1 MKIALDI
8 LTTVLKYL
16 TTPTPKSVAKAAQA
30 AQAVTP
36 APVAT
41 PAPVQEPELPISQKA
56 LDLIIKHEV
65 GGGEPYYNKA
75 LKKPCYPG
83 GASGVTIGVGYDLG
97 YNSEEQFTADWGKV
111 LTGDIFARLSK
122 CLGAK
127 SASAK
132 SLIPS
137 VKDIEIPWE
146 SALKVFKE
154 STLPRFVN
162 ETLKAFPGANELHPD
177 AFGALVSLVFN
188 RGAAVTGKN
197 REEMKNI
204 RGLISSKNYAAI
216 AKEIVNMKR
225 IWVGKGLDGLLRRR
239 DEEAALVK
247 GSTKA
252 PIVTASTTAASTT
265 ATSTAPLAEKLVELA
280 KKEVGVEEV
289 NGTNC
294 GPRVN
299 EYKSATCLDPEQG
312 WPWCAA
318 FICWLMREA
327 MKDSSYTF
335 KRPTTASAWG
345 FEEWAAKQNNKVQ
358 LKKPHKDDIK
368 AGDIVMFTFSHI
380 GLAISDPHDGY
391 IDTIEGNTDGQGSRE
406 GGAVLQ
412 KKRKLSAIRSRI
424 RITV

>member
-1 MKIALDI
+1 MKIVLDI
-8 LTTVLKYL
+8 LTSVIKYL
-16 TTPTPKSVAKAAQA
+16 TTPTAKSVAQSSTSSLA
-30 AQAVTP
+30 P

-41 PAPVQEPELPISQKA
+41 PVQVQEPELPISQKA

-65 GGGEPYYNKA
+65 GGGEAYYNKA

-97 YNSEEQFTADWGKV
+97 YNTEDQFTSDWGKV

-127 SASAK
+127 SSAAK

-177 AFGALVSLVFN
+177 GFGALVSLVFN

-204 RGLISSKNYAAI
+204 RGLIASKNYAAI
-216 AKEIVNMKR
+216 AKEITNMKR

-252 PIVTASTTAASTT
+252 PIVTASTTASAP
-265 ATSTAPLAEKLVELA
+265 AAVQAPLAVKLVELA
-280 KKEVGVEEV
+280 RKEIGVQEV

-299 EYKSATCLDPEQG
+299 EYKSATSLDPEQG

-327 MKDSSYTF
+327 MKDNSYTF

-345 FEEWAAKQNNKVQ
+345 FEDWAAKQNNKVQ

-380 GLAISDPHDGY
+380 GLAISDPQDGY

-406 GGAVLQ
+406 GGAVLL

>member
-1 MKIALDI
+1 MKLALDI
-8 LTTVLKYL
+8 LSLAIKYL
-16 TTPTPKSVAKAAQA
+16 TTPTAKSVAKSAQA
-30 AQAVTP
+30 AP
-36 APVAT
+36 APSAA

-65 GGGEPYYNKA
+65 GGGEAYYNKA

-97 YNSEEQFTADWGKV
+97 YNSEDQFTADWGKV
-111 LTGDIFARLSK
+111 LTGDVFAKLSK
-122 CLGAK
+122 CLGSK
-127 SASAK
+127 SSAAK

-154 STLPRFVN
+154 STLPRFVK
-162 ETLKAFPGANELHPD
+162 ETLKAFPGADELHPD

-216 AKEIVNMKR
+216 AKEIVSMKR

-247 GSTKA
+247 GSAKA
-252 PIVTASTTAASTT
+252 PIVTASAAPAPVVSST
-265 ATSTAPLAEKLVELA
+265 SQLPLAQKMIELA
-280 KKEVGVEEV
+280 SKEVGVEEV

-299 EYKSATCLDPEQG
+299 EYKSATSLDPEQG

-327 MKDSSYTF
+327 MKDGSYTF

-345 FEEWAAKQNNKVQ
+345 FEDWAAKQNNKVQ

-380 GLAISDPHDGY
+380 GLAVSDPHDGY

-406 GGAVLQ
+406 GGAVLK

>member
-1 MKIALDI
+1 MKLVLDI
-8 LTTVLKYL
+8 LSFAVKYL
-16 TTPTPKSVAKAAQA
+16 TTPTTKSAAKATQA
-30 AQAVTP
+30 IP
-36 APVAT
+36 APTAT
-41 PAPVQEPELPISQKA
+41 PAPALEPELPISQKA

-65 GGGEPYYNKA
+65 GGGEAYYNKA

-97 YNSEEQFTADWGKV
+97 YNSEDQFTADWGKV
-111 LTGDIFARLSK
+111 LTGDVFAKLSK
-122 CLGAK
+122 CLGSK
-127 SASAK
+127 SSAAK

-154 STLPRFVN
+154 STLPRFVK
-162 ETLKAFPGANELHPD
+162 ETLKAFPGADELHPD

-216 AKEIVNMKR
+216 AKEIVSMKR

-247 GSTKA
+247 GSAKA
-252 PIVTASTTAASTT
+252 PIVTASAAPAPVVSST
-265 ATSTAPLAEKLVELA
+265 SQLPLAQKMIELA
-280 KKEVGVEEV
+280 SKEVGVEEV

-299 EYKSATCLDPEQG
+299 EYKSATSLDPEQG

-327 MKDSSYTF
+327 MKDGSYTF

-345 FEEWAAKQNNKVQ
+345 FEDWAAKQNNKVQ

-380 GLAISDPHDGY
+380 GLAVSDPHDGY

-406 GGAVLQ
+406 GGAVLK

-424 RITV
+424 RIVG

>member
-1 MKIALDI
+1 MKIVLDI
-8 LTTVLKYL
+8 LTTLVKYL
-16 TTPTPKSVAKAAQA
+16 TTPTAKSVAQSSAKPS
-30 AQAVTP
+30 TP
-36 APVAT
+36 APVA
-41 PAPVQEPELPISQKA
+41 APVPALAQEPELPISQKA

-65 GGGEPYYNKA
+65 GGGEAYYNKA

-97 YNSEEQFTADWGKV
+97 YNTDDQFTSDWGKV
-111 LTGDIFARLSK
+111 LSGDIFSRLSK

-127 SASAK
+127 SSSAK

-204 RGLISSKNYAAI
+204 RGLIAGKDYAAI
-216 AKEIVNMKR
+216 AKEITNMKR

-252 PIVTASTTAASTT
+252 PIVTASTTASAP
-265 ATSTAPLAEKLVELA
+265 AAAQAPLAVKLVELA
-280 KKEVGVEEV
+280 RKEIGVQEV

-299 EYKSATCLDPEQG
+299 EYKSATSLDPEQG

-327 MKDSSYTF
+327 MKDNSYTF

-345 FEEWAAKQNNKVQ
+345 FEDWAAKQNNKVQ

-380 GLAISDPHDGY
+380 GLAISDPQDGY

-406 GGAVLQ
+406 GGAVLL

>member
-8 LTTVLKYL
+8 LTSVLKYL
-16 TTPTPKSVAKAAQA
+16 TTPTAKSVAKAQA
-30 AQAVTP
+30 AAP
-36 APVAT
+36 AAAPVAT
-41 PAPVQEPELPISQKA
+41 PVAAPVQEPVLPISQKA

-65 GGGEPYYNKA
+65 GGGEAYYNKA

-97 YNSEEQFTADWGKV
+97 YNTEDQFTSDWGKV

-127 SASAK
+127 SSAAK

-204 RGLISSKNYAAI
+204 RGLIASKNYAAI
-216 AKEIVNMKR
+216 AKEITNMKR

-252 PIVTASTTAASTT
+252 PIITASSTSSAPAA
-265 ATSTAPLAEKLVELA
+265 AQAPLAVKLVELA
-280 KKEVGVEEV
+280 RKEVGVQEV

-299 EYKSATCLDPEQG
+299 EYKSATSLDPEQG

-327 MKDSSYTF
+327 MKDNSYTF

-345 FEEWAAKQNNKVQ
+345 FEDWAAKQNNKVQ

-380 GLAISDPHDGY
+380 GLAISDPQDGY

>member
-8 LTTVLKYL
+8 LTSVLKYL
-16 TTPTPKSVAKAAQA
+16 TTPTPKYVAKTQA
-30 AQAVTP
+30 AATP
-36 APVAT
+36 TIPAAPV

-65 GGGEPYYNKA
+65 GGGEAYYNKA

-97 YNSEEQFTADWGKV
+97 YNTEDQFTSVWGKV
-111 LTGDIFARLSK
+111 LTGDVFSRLSK

-127 SASAK
+127 SSSAK

-204 RGLISSKNYAAI
+204 RGLIASKDYAAI
-216 AKEIVNMKR
+216 AKEITSMKR

-252 PIVTASTTAASTT
+252 PIVTASTTASAP
-265 ATSTAPLAEKLVELA
+265 AAVQAPLAVKLVELA

-299 EYKSATCLDPEQG
+299 EYKSATSLDPEQG

-327 MKDSSYTF
+327 MKDNSYTF

-345 FEEWAAKQNNKVQ
+345 FEDWAAKQNNKVQ

-380 GLAISDPHDGY
+380 GLAISDPQDGY

-406 GGAVLQ
+406 GGAVLL

>member
-1 MKIALDI
+1 MKLALDI
-8 LTTVLKYL
+8 LSLAIKYL
-16 TTPTPKSVAKAAQA
+16 TTPTAKSVAKAAQA
-30 AQAVTP
+30 APAPSAVTV
-36 APVAT
+36 PV
-41 PAPVQEPELPISQKA
+41 PVQEPELPISQKA

-65 GGGEPYYNKA
+65 GGGEAYYNKA

-97 YNSEEQFTADWGKV
+97 YNSEDQFTADWGKV

-132 SLIPS
+132 SLIPA

-154 STLPRFVN
+154 STLPRFVK
-162 ETLKAFPGANELHPD
+162 ETLKAFPGADELHPD

-247 GSTKA
+247 GSAKA
-252 PIVTASTTAASTT
+252 PIVTASAAPAPAAV
-265 ATSTAPLAEKLVELA
+265 ATSQLPLGQKMIELA

-299 EYKSATCLDPEQG
+299 EYKSATSLDPEQG

-345 FEEWAAKQNNKVQ
+345 FEDWAAKQNNKVQ

-380 GLAISDPHDGY
+380 GLAVSDPHDGY

-406 GGAVLQ
+406 GGAVLK

-424 RITV
+424 RIVG

>member
-1 MKIALDI
+1 MKLALDI
-8 LTTVLKYL
+8 LTSVIKYL
-16 TTPTPKSVAKAAQA
+16 TTPTAKSASQPQA
-30 AQAVTP
+30 AAP
-36 APVAT
+36 AAT
-41 PAPVQEPELPISQKA
+41 PAPVQEPTLPISQKA

-65 GGGEPYYNKA
+65 GGGEAYYNKA

-97 YNSEEQFTADWGKV
+97 YNTGEQFTSDWGKV
-111 LTGDIFARLSK
+111 LAGDVFNRLAK

-127 SASAK
+127 SAKAK
-132 SLIPS
+132 GLIAS
-137 VKDIEIPWE
+137 VKDIEIPWS
-146 SALKVFKE
+146 SALQVFKE
-154 STLPRFVN
+154 STLPRFVK
-162 ETLKAFPGANELHPD
+162 ETLKAFPGADELHPD

-204 RGLISSKNYAAI
+204 RDLISSKNYAAI
-216 AKEIVNMKR
+216 AKEITNMKR

-247 GSTKA
+247 GSAKA
-252 PIVTASTTAASTT
+252 PVVLASETPAPAPVTTPVLASNL
-265 ATSTAPLAEKLVELA
+265 PLAQKLIELA
-280 KKEVGVEEV
+280 AKEVGVEEV
-289 NGTNC
+289 GGTNC

-299 EYKSATCLDPEQG
+299 EYKSATCLDSEQG

-327 MKDSSYTF
+327 MKDGSYSF

-380 GLAISDPHDGY
+380 GLAVSDPQDGY

-406 GGAVLQ
+406 GGAVLK

>member
-1 MKIALDI
+1 MKLVLDI
-8 LTTVLKYL
+8 LSATLKYL
-16 TTPTPKSVAKAAQA
+16 TTPTAKSVAKAAQSVA
-30 AQAVTP
+30 P
-36 APVAT
+36 APTAT
-41 PAPVQEPELPISQKA
+41 PAPVQEPELPISQKS

-65 GGGEPYYNKA
+65 GGGEAYYSKA
-75 LKKPCYPG
+75 LKSPCYPG

-97 YNSEEQFTADWGKV
+97 YNSEDQFTADWGKV

-127 SASAK
+127 SSSAK
-132 SLIPS
+132 SLVPS

-204 RGLISSKNYAAI
+204 RGLIASKNYAAI
-216 AKEIVNMKR
+216 AKEITNMKR

-252 PIVTASTTAASTT
+252 PIVTASATAAPTT
-265 ATSTAPLAEKLVELA
+265 PTTTAPLAEKLVELA

-299 EYKSATCLDPEQG
+299 EYKSATCLDSEQG

-380 GLAISDPHDGY
+380 GLAIGEPHDGY

>member
-1 MKIALDI
+1 MKILLDI
-8 LTTVLKYL
+8 LPAIIKYL
-16 TTPTPKSVAKAAQA
+16 TTPTAKSVAKTAQSTA
-30 AQAVTP
+30 P
-36 APVAT
+36 APIAT

-111 LTGDIFARLSK
+111 LTGDIFAKLAK

-127 SASAK
+127 STAAK
-132 SLIPS
+132 SLISS
-137 VKDIEIPWE
+137 VNDIEIPWE

-204 RGLISSKNYAAI
+204 RGLIAGKNYAAI
-216 AKEIVNMKR
+216 AKEITNMKR

-239 DEEAALVK
+239 DEEAALIK
-247 GSTKA
+247 GATKA
-252 PIVTASTTAASTT
+252 PIVTANTTV
-265 ATSTAPLAEKLVELA
+265 ATPTQAQLPLAEKMIELA

-289 NGTNC
+289 GGTNC

-327 MKDSSYTF
+327 MKDGSYTF

-380 GLAISDPHDGY
+380 GLAIGEPHDGY

-424 RITV
+424 RLAI

>member
-8 LTTVLKYL
+8 LTTLVKYL
-16 TTPTPKSVAKAAQA
+16 TTPTAKSVAQSSAKPSA
-30 AQAVTP
+30 P
-36 APVAT
+36 APVAAPV

-65 GGGEPYYNKA
+65 GGGEAYYNKA

-97 YNSEEQFTADWGKV
+97 YNTDDQFTSDWGKV
-111 LTGDIFARLSK
+111 LTGDVFSRLSK

-127 SASAK
+127 SSSAK

-204 RGLISSKNYAAI
+204 RGLIAGKDYAAI
-216 AKEIVNMKR
+216 AKEITNMKR

-252 PIVTASTTAASTT
+252 PIVTSSTTASAP
-265 ATSTAPLAEKLVELA
+265 AAVQAPLAVKLVELA
-280 KKEVGVEEV
+280 RKEIGVQEV

-299 EYKSATCLDPEQG
+299 EYKSATSLDPEQG

-327 MKDSSYTF
+327 MKDNSYTF

-345 FEEWAAKQNNKVQ
+345 FEDWAAKQNNKVQ

-380 GLAISDPHDGY
+380 GLAISDPQDGY

-406 GGAVLQ
+406 GGAVLL

>member
-1 MKIALDI
+1 MKLALDI
-8 LTTVLKYL
+8 LSLAIKYL
-16 TTPTPKSVAKAAQA
+16 TTPTAKSVAKAA
-30 AQAVTP
+30 P
-36 APVAT
+36 APSAAPV

-65 GGGEPYYNKA
+65 GGGEAYYNKA

-111 LTGDIFARLSK
+111 LTGDVFAKLSK
-122 CLGAK
+122 CLGSK
-127 SASAK
+127 SSAAK

-154 STLPRFVN
+154 STLPRFVK
-162 ETLKAFPGANELHPD
+162 ETLKAFPGADELHPD

-247 GSTKA
+247 GSAKA
-252 PIVTASTTAASTT
+252 PIVAASTASTPVVSST
-265 ATSTAPLAEKLVELA
+265 SQLPLAQKMIELA
-280 KKEVGVEEV
+280 SKEVGVEEV

-299 EYKSATCLDPEQG
+299 EYKSATSLDPEQG

-327 MKDSSYTF
+327 MKDGSYTF

-345 FEEWAAKQNNKVQ
+345 FEDWAAKQNNKVQ

-380 GLAISDPHDGY
+380 GLAVSDPHDGY

-406 GGAVLQ
+406 GGAVLK